1 MEGPMA
7 ASADRIRWVDNS
19 SPPQPRKPQYPIESV
34 DNALRIL
41 LLLGERKSLRLTEVS
56 EYLSVASSTAH
67 RVLAMLQYRG
77 FVRQSSRSRAYEPGP
92 ALTEIAFSVLRQIDV
107 REQVRPMLEK
117 LADTTTRPSTSRA
130 STARWCPR
138 RRRGEQPG
146 QVRVASRMGK
156 TLPAHVSASGK
167 ALLSQLT
174 DEAVVALYPRE
185 ELEAVTPHSLTT
197 RTALLEDLERI
208 RERGYATG
216 MQESEDGVIRGGRAA
231 RRPCGRPLR
240 GEHLGAQPPQA
251 VLRRGGRRRGPAAR
265 RRGEPQL
272 LLLSGRPRLLGGLV
286 SRAASL
292 SGAP

>member
-117 LADTTTRPSTSRA
+117 LAEHYDETVHLARLDGALVSFVDAVESNRA
-130 STARWCPR
+130 
-138 RRRGEQPG
+138 
-146 QVRVASRMGK
+146 VRVASRMGK

-216 MQESEDGVIRGGRAA
+216 LQESEDGVIAVAVPLGVHAGA
-231 RRPCGRPLR
+231 RYAVSISAPSHRKQSFGEVAVAEDLLR
-240 GEHLGAQPPQA
+240 VAE
-251 VLRRGGRRRGPAAR
+251 
-265 RRGEPQL
+265 E
-272 LLLSGRPRLLGGLV
+272 
-286 SRAASL
+286 SRSFF
-292 SGAP
+292 S